1 MGSLFHRAC
10 PINQNTLAEAAFFIR
25 VCGLVACHGFIST
38 GVKGRFVHL
47 VKWEMS
53 ERVYM

>member
-10 PINQNTLAEAAFFIR
+10 PINQNTLAEAAFFTR

-38 GVKGRFVHL
+38 GVKGRFVHF
-47 VKWEMS
+47 VKWEMC
-53 ERVYM
+53 ECVYM